1 MKNITLITIFVLFTS
16 CAELQQI
23 SEEISK
29 SGELTGQQIASG
41 LKEAL
46 RKGVE
51 EEVAKL
57 AQEGGFYN
65 NPSVRIELPEQ
76 LASVETSLRK
86 VGLGNLTDK
95 GIEALNATAQKA
107 VKEATPIFLNAI
119 QEITFEESKKILLG
133 DNTAA
138 TAYLKNKT
146 QEKLYQKFEPVV
158 KSNFQKVGADG
169 IWENLI
175 QKYNQIPFT
184 QNVNPDL
191 TDYVTKEALKG
202 VYKMIER
209 EEIEIRNNINERTT
223 YLLKR
228 VFALQD

>member
-1 MKNITLITIFVLFTS
+1 
-16 CAELQQI
+16 
-23 SEEISK
+23 
-29 SGELTGQQIASG
+29 
-41 LKEAL
+41 
-46 RKGVE
+46 
-51 EEVAKL
+51 
-57 AQEGGFYN
+57 
-65 NPSVRIELPEQ
+65 
-76 LASVETSLRK
+76 
-86 VGLGNLTDK
+86 
-95 GIEALNATAQKA
+95 
-107 VKEATPIFLNAI
+107 
-119 QEITFEESKKILLG
+119 
-133 DNTAA
+133 
-138 TAYLKNKT
+138 
-146 QEKLYQKFEPVV
+146 V

>member
-51 EEVAKL
+51 KEVAKL

-133 DNTAA
+133 ENTAA